1 MQDSRHGGCA
11 QAVTVGMKRAHLKD
25 KGRSH
30 DEVADRCDVDGKEA
44 GAQHDS
50 QCIGRR
56 DEGKGSRLHL
66 GTCYT

>member
-11 QAVTVGMKRAHLKD
+11 QTVRVGMKRAHLKD

-50 QCIGRR
+50 GV
-56 DEGKGSRLHL
+56 
-66 GTCYT
+66 